1 MVDKKGGLL
10 KSTKEKS
17 PVNRKIY
24 RTLCGERGFE
34 PRYAFDVYTL
44 SRRASSTTR
53 ASLLMKTSNYVI
65 GIAAKGA
72 MQIGCKDSVKRREY
86 KIKKRLF
93 LLAAAVLQ
101 GGLQGDSRLV
111 R

>member
-10 KSTKEKS
+10 KSTKEKKS
-17 PVNRKIY
+17 CKSKDLQDSVRREGDSN
-24 RTLCGERGFE
+24 

-65 GIAAKGA
+65 GIAAKSA

-86 KIKKRLF
+86 KIKKGFFCWRWQF
-93 LLAAAVLQ
+93 
-101 GGLQGDSRLV
+101 
-111 R
+111 

>member
-1 MVDKKGGLL
+1 MPSILPIKVLQVERLAGLL
-10 KSTKEKS
+10 LRREGDS
-17 PVNRKIY
+17 N
-24 RTLCGERGFE
+24 

-53 ASLLMKTSNYVI
+53 ASLLMKILNYVI

-86 KIKKRLF
+86 KIKKAFFVGGGSFARR
-93 LLAAAVLQ
+93 LQ
-101 GGLQGDSRLV
+101 GGSRLV